1 MDRRAILRVADLEV
15 IEVSKPLGEG
25 AVTLHLAAIRLRH
38 PFRVL
43 FGQQREAVETFAFK
57 AGEHHK
63 IGPQLREQALIP
75 FHPLP
80 RV

>member
-15 IEVSKPLGEG
+15 IEVSKSLGKG

-43 FGQQREAVETFAFK
+43 FGQQRQTVETFAFK
-57 AGEHHK
+57 AGEHNEV
-63 IGPQLREQALIP
+63 GLQLGE
-75 FHPLP
+75 
-80 RV
+80 